1 MTSLILRHPEGWLVW
16 LRPSGQIQAKKKYF
30 ETPQDT
36 NAQRTETSDQ
46 GKARWRWLG
55 EYFANSENFNLV
67 NIQQIFIEFLVS
79 SGSVEPLWRQQATW
93 KGRWPQ
99 SGSM

>member
-46 GKARWRWLG
+46 GKARWRRLG